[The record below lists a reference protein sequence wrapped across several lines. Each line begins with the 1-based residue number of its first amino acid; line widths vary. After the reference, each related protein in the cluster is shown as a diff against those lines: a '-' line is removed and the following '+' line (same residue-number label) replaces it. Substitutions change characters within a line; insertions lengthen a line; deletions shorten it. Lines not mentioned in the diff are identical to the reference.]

1 MIVLQLNSGGMI
13 WGRLYQNKMDE
24 NSHFSFQ
31 DGAKHIINETKV
43 AYLQNGE
50 QLRYFDEFNC
60 KVSFTYILLYKTHY
74 LD

>member
-1 MIVLQLNSGGMI
+1 MLINAKENSI

-24 NSHFSFQ
+24 KSHFAFQ
-31 DGAKHIINETKV
+31 DGAKHIISETKV

-60 KVSFTYILLYKTHY
+60 KVS
-74 LD
+74 

>member
-1 MIVLQLNSGGMI
+1 MSLLLINAEKDSI

-24 NSHFSFQ
+24 NSHFPFQ
-31 DGAKHIINETKV
+31 DGAKHIISEKKV

-60 KVSFTYILLYKTHY
+60 KVSFTYSYV
-74 LD
+74 